1 MGSTIINGRVDC
13 AIGRALPYHYCG
25 STKHFKRRFQAF
37 LLIVQAKK
45 PLNVDGAL
53 PELVVYLAT
62 LRRSRLQQER
72 TNATVYGAVYDRLL
86 LVFVT
91 ITHEGVLKMS
101 RRFKVIEGDTL
112 TVLGCLNY
120 LLEMSASMN
129 QSIPEDDDG
138 ELVEGHGDYDPD
150 LDIDYV
156 PQPE

>member
-1 MGSTIINGRVDC
+1 MSTIINGTVNC
-13 AIGRALPYHYCG
+13 AIGVALPYHSRC

-45 PLNVDGAL
+45 PLGLDGAL
-53 PELVVYLAT
+53 PELVVYLAS
-62 LRRSRLQQER
+62 LRHSRLQQQR
-72 TNATVYGAVYDRLL
+72 TNATVYGAVYEKLR

-101 RRFKVIEGDTL
+101 RRFKVIGGDTL

-120 LLEMSASMN
+120 LLEMSASMSP
-129 QSIPEDDDG
+129 SIPEDDNG
-138 ELVEGHGDYDPD
+138 ELVEGRGDYDSD

-156 PQPE
+156 SQPE